1 MPIVELPRSGT
12 LPTPCPIAIIRPL
25 ALEPFVL
32 SAAFIELG
40 SLYATP
46 DPHRICVLGRF
57 DRVVLVDTTN
67 PDSQEILSFSP
78 VGVAS
83 ALDEQLLLIHDEAS
97 VTALGV
103 DGILWTSGKVVADD
117 LHIRRTDNGRI
128 VCRGWDIRDGVEGA
142 VEVTLDARTGEIIP

>member
-1 MPIVELPRSGT
+1 MPIAEVKRGGS
-12 LPTPCPIAIIRPL
+12 LPTAGPVAIIRPV
-25 ALEPFVL
+25 ALDPFVL

-40 SLYATP
+40 TLYATP
-46 DPHRICVLGRF
+46 DPHKICVFGRF

-67 PDSQEILSFSP
+67 PDNQEVLPLFP

-103 DGILWTSGKVVADD
+103 DGIVWTSRDVVADD

-128 VCRGWDIRDGVEGA
+128 VCRGWDVRDGVEGT